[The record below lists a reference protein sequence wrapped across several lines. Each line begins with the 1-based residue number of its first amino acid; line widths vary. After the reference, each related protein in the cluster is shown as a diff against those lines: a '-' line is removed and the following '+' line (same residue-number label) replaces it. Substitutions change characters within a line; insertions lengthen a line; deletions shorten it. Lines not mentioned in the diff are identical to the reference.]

1 VNEAT
6 RTRVIIVGCAG
17 RMGQTIAQLIKESR
31 DLALSAGVDVA
42 RGADTC
48 MPSDVAT
55 ELVAVIDAGDVVVD
69 FSAPEPA
76 AANARLAMVS
86 GKPFV
91 TGVTGFL
98 APELAV
104 LRECGR
110 TIPVV
115 HAPNF
120 SVGVSVLTRLAAEAA
135 RLLGPDYDIEITETH
150 HRMKK
155 DAPSGTARQLLDT
168 LRAATGRTEV
178 VCGREGMVGPK
189 PAGQIG
195 VSSIR
200 SGTWSASTRSSLAGR
215 ASGSNSPQGRKPHGP
230 CLGRACRHPFCP
242 HCESRLLR
250 HGRRAQSV
258 ASRTLNR
265 PEYCPAR
272 SESHRQPA
280 ECHPSQLAAGI
291 SR

>member
-1 VNEAT
+1 MNEAT

-200 SGTWSASTRSSLAGR
+200 SGDVVGEHKVIFGGPGERLELTHKAESRMAL
-215 ASGSNSPQGRKPHGP
+215 ASG
-230 CLGRACRHPFCP
+230 
-242 HCESRLLR
+242 
-250 HGRRAQSV
+250 V
-258 ASRTLNR
+258 
-265 PEYCPAR
+265 
-272 SESHRQPA
+272 
-280 ECHPSQLAAGI
+280 LAAIRFVRTANPGFYGMADVL